1 MIFDWW
7 DLVSLGLDLTELLIF
22 ILLVIVISLVLYTI
36 FLKIALGLT
45 KAKHTDFGEVF
56 VTALICALVG
66 WIPCI
71 GCILSWVVINSRH
84 DTGFL
89 MAIVVWL
96 LAIIIGLIITV
107 FIVIAILGLF
117 GLALTLP
124 WP

>member
-7 DLVSLGLDLTELLIF
+7 DFGLGLTGLLIF
-22 ILLVIVISLVLYTI
+22 VLLIIIISLIFETI
-36 FLKIALGLT
+36 FLKIALGLF

-56 VTALICALVG
+56 VTSLICALIG

-84 DTGFL
+84 DTGFGT
-89 MAIVVWL
+89 AIVVWL

-117 GLALTLP
+117 GLVFVLP